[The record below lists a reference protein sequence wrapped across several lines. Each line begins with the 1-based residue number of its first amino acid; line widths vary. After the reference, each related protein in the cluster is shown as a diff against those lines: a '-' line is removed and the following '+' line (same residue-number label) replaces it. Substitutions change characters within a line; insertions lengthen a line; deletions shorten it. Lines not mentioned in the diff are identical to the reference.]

1 MAFVTNK
8 KLGQSGHG
16 NPFILG
22 HAQIVSQNLLS
33 RMDFELYPKISNFAG
48 NDPID
53 LIFCVLQRSMLEL
66 ALVNFS
72 W

>member
-1 MAFVTNK
+1 MIDVTKK
-8 KLGQSGHG
+8 KLDQSGYG

-33 RMDFELYPKISNFAG
+33 RMDFELRARISNFTG

-53 LIFCVLQRSMLEL
+53 LVFFLLQRSMLEL
-66 ALVNFS
+66 ALVNFL
-72 W
+72 